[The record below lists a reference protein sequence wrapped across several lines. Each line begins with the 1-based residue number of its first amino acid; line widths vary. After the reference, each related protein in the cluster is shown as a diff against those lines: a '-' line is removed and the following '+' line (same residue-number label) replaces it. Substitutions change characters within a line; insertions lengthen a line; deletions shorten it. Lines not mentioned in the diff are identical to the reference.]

1 MRFTKETLRRVL
13 RTFFQAFMGVIASDL
28 TLVVSDIVIAPQ
40 TWWIILL
47 ANLLAPAIAAGIAAV
62 MNLEEVEFYD

>member
-1 MRFTKETLRRVL
+1 MRFTKETWRRAL

-28 TLVVSDIVIAPQ
+28 ALVVSDIAVAQ
-40 TWWIILL
+40 KTWWVILL
-47 ANLLAPAIAAGIAAV
+47 TNLLAPAIAAGIAAV